1 MNRIMEGMK
10 AEVACVPISLAATT
24 DSTPIYISAAKKR
37 QLAFVVTTG
46 ALASGKKLTVA
57 VYGATD
63 ASGTGAT
70 KIGEKAFTA
79 AGTMTSAVAVVD
91 VKPQSA
97 YSHYGVK
104 FQHDSAAA
112 VVCSAVALADA
123 MYLPAD
129 NDWALTV

>member
-1 MNRIMEGMK
+1 MNRIMEAMK
-10 AEVACVPISLAATT
+10 AEVACVPVSLAAST

-37 QLAFVVTTG
+37 QLAFAVTTA
-46 ALASGKKLTVA
+46 ALANGKKLTVA

-70 KIGEKAFTA
+70 KLGEKEFTA
-79 AGTMTSAVAVVD
+79 AAAMASAVAVVD

-97 YSHYGVK
+97 YSHYAVK

-112 VVCSAVALADA
+112 VVCGAVAFGDA
-123 MYLPAD
+123 MYLPAN